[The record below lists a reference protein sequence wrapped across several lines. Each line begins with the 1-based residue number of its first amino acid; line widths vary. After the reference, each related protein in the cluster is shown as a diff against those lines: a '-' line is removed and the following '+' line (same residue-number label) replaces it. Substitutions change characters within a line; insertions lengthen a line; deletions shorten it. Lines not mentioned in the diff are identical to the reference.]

1 MPFNIIYYSYNK
13 IIVELNGHLH
23 ASLCRR
29 IVDMNGGC
37 AHPGGIQIAPCT
49 MYISCEGTEMRLD
62 SVILYDNH
70 VAQL

>member
-1 MPFNIIYYSYNK
+1 
-13 IIVELNGHLH
+13 
-23 ASLCRR
+23 
-29 IVDMNGGC
+29 MNGGC